1 MRRDPVAG
9 VVWITFDKKFSKKET
24 QVLGDSFWMDLPR
37 FSEIKSFSD
46 KIEIEYSP
54 SNVRYWSFCSIAY
67 VAFIIIASA
76 IAVLFFAVPKK
87 SVQTP
92 VPQKPV
98 PVPQQTVSGQRKPVS
113 SPAPRKRINSSGS
126 SQPVLIINT
135 TPVVQ
140 PATQPSASVRKVSVP
155 SSPAVTK
162 APQAPGTS
170 GTAVPV
176 SSAVQKSAAI
186 TRPAP
191 VTLPQFSPQKAAPQ
205 SVPSAPAAAQFAEKK
220 SIEERQINSSPIH
233 IDLSPQNTVPPV
245 RESAPPRRSKRKI
258 QIMN

>member
-24 QVLGDSFWMDLPR
+24 QVPGDSFWMDLPR

-76 IAVLFFAVPKK
+76 IAMLFFAVPKK

-113 SPAPRKRINSSGS
+113 SPAPRKRNNSSGS

-176 SSAVQKSAAI
+176 SSAVQKSAAV
-186 TRPAP
+186 TRLAP

-205 SVPSAPAAAQFAEKK
+205 SVSSAPAAAQFAEKK